1 MEQAPMPSGRHAVRH
16 KTQTALRTERTA
28 AAMLHLVDETA
39 RQATTDM
46 VQAFGGK
53 RPDCAAGCV
62 FCCYHPVDITVPE
75 GLGMMHYLRTTLP
88 PAELATRHARVA
100 EQAAK
105 VRDLSFEAHAQAKV
119 PCALLVN
126 GTCSVYPARPFACR
140 AWHSMSVARCET
152 IFVEGDPLAMIPP
165 LDTEAYTAVWD
176 VARGFAEGCQRARLD
191 GRSYELHSLLLRALE
206 TPEAAKRWMQGD
218 DVFAGC
224 TVGAFTT

>member
-1 MEQAPMPSGRHAVRH
+1 MEQAPVPSVRH
-16 KTQTALRTERTA
+16 TVRQMTQTTLRTERTVETV
-28 AAMLHLVDETA
+28 LHLVAETA
-39 RQATTDM
+39 RQAMTGM
-46 VQAFGGK
+46 AQALSGT

-75 GLGMMHYLRTTLP
+75 VLALVHYLRTTLP
-88 PAELATRHARVA
+88 SEALAATHERVSA
-100 EQAAK
+100 QASK
-105 VRDLSFEAHAQAKV
+105 VRDLSFEAHAQAQV
-119 PCALLVN
+119 PCALLVD

-152 IFVEGDPLAMIPP
+152 IFVEGDPIAMIPP

-206 TPEAAKRWMQGD
+206 TPEAAKQWMQGD